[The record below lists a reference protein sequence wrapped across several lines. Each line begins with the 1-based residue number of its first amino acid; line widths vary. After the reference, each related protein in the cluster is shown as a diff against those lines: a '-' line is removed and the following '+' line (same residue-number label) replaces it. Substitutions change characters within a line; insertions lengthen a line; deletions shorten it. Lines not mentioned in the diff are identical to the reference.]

1 MKPQLYRRNA
11 FWLVLS
17 LILVAVSGVG
27 ASLVQTDAG
36 SVEIKDLRWETPT
49 GKAMSALLYIPE
61 SATADNPA
69 PGVVASH
76 GWFNNR
82 EMQDLNYVELA
93 RRGFVVMSIDM
104 YGHGDSDWLVP
115 GEEAVAG
122 TGMYDA
128 VKLMHDLPY
137 VDAEEIGVT
146 GHSNGARAA
155 NFSVLEDNEADEPLI
170 AAVLLVDNDPI
181 YQNPE
186 TGQWANI
193 YGARDT
199 GLIQA
204 KYDEFF
210 FRTYD
215 ENGVVLTAPRDY
227 VSTDNAQSFLHFGAD
242 PSSFTDERE
251 AGVYYDEAI
260 DGTDSSRVIYSL
272 DQTHPWSHTSAT
284 AAGDLVEFFDTVFES
299 PNPIDAANQV
309 WQWKV
314 FFNTLGLIGFG
325 IFLVAFA
332 RALVTTKMFA
342 AARLPAPDAQPLAG
356 RAAKLW
362 FWGGLAVSAVVSA
375 VTYVWLSQQAF
386 SGLVPAFIPQTPPYF
401 IGFWAAVNGVFTLL
415 VLLAAWWFTM
425 RGSNS
430 GLAARGLWQGWR
442 PFGAGVAVALL
453 TVVAAFGLVFV
464 VDYFFQ
470 TDFRLWVLAVRA
482 FTPDKIGL
490 ALIVLPLFVIYFV
503 ANSVAV
509 NVFNRVTIGGREWIN
524 TALLAFF
531 NALGPLVLVIAQYVT
546 FAASGHLIPGFGG
559 IFSIWLFPVLV
570 ILPVA
575 AIVSR
580 KIYRETSNPYIGGL
594 IMAAAVA
601 MVSAS
606 NTLTYVV

>member
-1 MKPQLYRRNA
+1 MKPTLYRRNP

-17 LILVAVSGVG
+17 LILVAVSGIG
-27 ASLVQTDAG
+27 ASLVQTGGG
-36 SVEIKDLRWETPT
+36 SVAIEDLRWETPT
-49 GKAMSALLYIPE
+49 GKTMSALLFVPE
-61 SATADNPA
+61 TATAENPA
-69 PGVVASH
+69 PAVVTSH

-93 RRGFVVMSIDM
+93 RRGYVVMSIDM
-104 YGHGDSDWLVP
+104 YGHGDSDWLTP
-115 GEEAVAG
+115 GEEPVAG

-128 VKLMHDLPY
+128 VKLIHDLPY
-137 VDAEEIGVT
+137 VNADEIGVT

-155 NFSVLEDNEADEPLI
+155 NFSVLEDNEAGEPLI
-170 AAVLLVDNDPI
+170 AAVLLVDNDPV
-181 YQNPE
+181 YKNPE
-186 TGQWANI
+186 TGEWVNI
-193 YGARDT
+193 YGSRDT
-199 GLIQA
+199 GVIQA

-227 VSTDNAQSFLHFGAD
+227 LTTENAQSFLHFGAD
-242 PSSFTDERE
+242 PSTFSDVRE
-251 AGVYYDEAI
+251 PGVYYDESI
-260 DGTDSSRVIYSL
+260 DGTESSRVIYSL
-272 DQTHPWSHTSAT
+272 NQTHPWSHNSAT
-284 AAGDLVEFFDTVFES
+284 AAADLVEFFDTTFGA
-299 PNPIDAANQV
+299 PTPIDPANQV

-314 FFNTLGLIGFG
+314 FFNALGLIGFG

-332 RALVTTKMFA
+332 RALVATKMFS
-342 AARLPAPDAQPLAG
+342 AARIPAPDAQPLAS
-356 RAAKLW
+356 RATKVW
-362 FWGGLAVSAVVSA
+362 FWGGLAVSTVVSA

-386 SGLVPAFIPQTPPYF
+386 TGLVPPFIPQSPPYF
-401 IGFWAAVNGVFTLL
+401 IGFWAAVNGLFTLL
-415 VLLAAWWFTM
+415 VLFAAWFFTM
-425 RGSNS
+425 RGRNQ
-430 GLAARGLWQGWR
+430 GLPARGLWQGWR
-442 PFGAGVAVALL
+442 PFGAGVLVAVL
-453 TVVAAFGLVFV
+453 TVIAAFGLVFI

-490 ALIVLPLFVIYFV
+490 ALIVLPLFLLYFI
-503 ANSVAV
+503 ANSIAV

-531 NALGPLVLVIAQYVT
+531 NALGPLILVVAQYTT
-546 FAASGHLIPGFGG
+546 FASSGHLIPGFGG

-580 KIYRETSNPYIGGL
+580 KIYRETSNPYIGGI
-594 IMAAAVA
+594 IMALAVA
-601 MVSAS
+601 LTSAS

>member
-1 MKPQLYRRNA
+1 MKPKLFRRNA
-11 FWLVLS
+11 FWLVVS
-17 LILVAVSGVG
+17 IVLVAISAIG
-27 ASLVQTDAG
+27 ASAVQTGGG
-36 SVEIKDLRWETPT
+36 SVRIEDMRWETQT
-49 GKAMSALLYIPE
+49 GKTMSALLFVPD
-61 SATADNPA
+61 SATSEDPA
-69 PGVVASH
+69 PAVVVSH

-104 YGHGDSDWLVP
+104 YGHGDSEWLVA

-128 VKLMHDLPY
+128 VKLIHDLPY
-137 VDAEEIGVT
+137 VDGDKVGVT
-146 GHSNGARAA
+146 GHSNGGRAA
-155 NFSVLEDNEADEPLI
+155 NFSVLEDNEAEDELI
-170 AAVLLVDNDPI
+170 SAVLLVDTDPI

-186 TGQWANI
+186 TGEWVNV
-193 YGARDT
+193 YGSRDT

-215 ENGVVLTAPRDY
+215 ENGAVLTAPRDY
-227 VSTDNAQSFLHFGAD
+227 LSTDNAQSFLHFGAD
-242 PSSFTDERE
+242 PSTFDDERD
-251 AGVYYDEAI
+251 AGVYYDERI
-260 DGTDSSRVIYSL
+260 DGSEASRVIYSL
-272 DQTHPWSHTSAT
+272 DQIHPWTHTSAT
-284 AAGDLVEFFDTVFES
+284 AAGDLVEFFDTVFDAPTS
-299 PNPIDAANQV
+299 IDPANQV

-332 RALVTTKMFA
+332 RALVATKAFA
-342 AARLPAPDAQPLAG
+342 AARIPAVAPAPLASVAT
-356 RAAKLW
+356 RLW
-362 FWGGLAVSAVVSA
+362 FWGGLVVSAIVSA
-375 VTYVWLSQQAF
+375 VTYVWLSQNIF
-386 SGLVPAFIPQTPPYF
+386 TGLVPPFIAQTPPYF
-401 IGFWAAVNGVFTLL
+401 IGLWAAINGVFTLL
-415 VLLAAWWFTM
+415 VVFAAWWFTM
-425 RGSNS
+425 RGKNA

-442 PFGAGVAVALL
+442 AFGAGVAVALL

-482 FTPDKIGL
+482 FTPDKIGP
-490 ALIVLPLFVIYFV
+490 ALMVLPLFVLYFV
-503 ANSVAV
+503 ANSIAI
-509 NVFNRVTIGGREWIN
+509 NVFNRVTIAGREWIN

-531 NALGPLVLVIAQYVT
+531 NAVGPLVLVIAQYVT
-546 FAASGHLIPGFGG
+546 FASSGHLIPGFGG

-594 IMAAAVA
+594 IMAGTVA

-606 NTLTYVV
+606 NTLTYIV